1 MIAKINATA
10 ALYGVL
16 AYNQTKV
23 DEGHAKVIATS
34 RMVEPRGGAWDIAA
48 CLRSF
53 EPYLE
58 ANRKTEK
65 PALHISLNP
74 DPDDKLTDERLSE
87 IAGAYML
94 KLGYGDQ
101 PYIVYKHEDI
111 ERGHIHIVS
120 TCVREDGT
128 KISDKLIN
136 VRSMKACRELEREYG
151 LIPADKKSRREGL
164 PLKPVRHKEGDL
176 KHQISNV
183 IRPVAGSWYFQS
195 LKEYRALLSLYNI
208 GVEDV
213 RGETNGKPFRCCSAP
228 TPRDASMGPLSS
240 TTASDASSTV
250 RGWVRSFRQVCS
262 TNCLAARSI
271 FCRKVT
277 IVRSIRSTTRPA
289 KWSAMTRASAVCSD
303 CCRLRREATGPTP
316 PRNGHCFAKRK
327 NVND

>member
-65 PALHISLNP
+65 PMLHISLNP

-87 IAGAYML
+87 IAGAYMR

-120 TCVREDGT
+120 TCVRENGT
-128 KISDKLIN
+128 KTPPNTPNRRLREAFPSLTTPAAWLSPS
-136 VRSMKACRELEREYG
+136 RGSRLPSFGCR
-151 LIPADKKSRREGL
+151 
-164 PLKPVRHKEGDL
+164 
-176 KHQISNV
+176 
-183 IRPVAGSWYFQS
+183 
-195 LKEYRALLSLYNI
+195 
-208 GVEDV
+208 
-213 RGETNGKPFRCCSAP
+213 P
-228 TPRDASMGPLSS
+228 TPH
-240 TTASDASSTV
+240 TA
-250 RGWVRSFRQVCS
+250 
-262 TNCLAARSI
+262 
-271 FCRKVT
+271 
-277 IVRSIRSTTRPA
+277 
-289 KWSAMTRASAVCSD
+289 
-303 CCRLRREATGPTP
+303 RRW
-316 PRNGHCFAKRK
+316 R
-327 NVND
+327 